1 MLNIALFGPP
11 GCGKGTQSKLLMEK
25 YNLTYISTGDILREE
40 IKEGTRIGKQAKGL
54 IEKGMLAPDELIVQI
69 IEEKIK
75 MSPGANGFLFDG
87 FPRTVVQCYI
97 LEGLLL
103 KMNIRL
109 SCMLSLE
116 VPRKQLLKRLLD
128 RAKKENRSDDTND
141 IIEHRLLEYE
151 EKTLPVAAFY
161 KEQNKYFPVDGTG
174 TIEDVNQR
182 LLASIEKTLENKW
195 LNVVLF
201 GPPGS
206 GKGTQAKKLAKKHN
220 LVYISTGELLR
231 KEIEEKTEIGNYV
244 KKFMDRGDIVP
255 DEVAIQLIESK
266 IKRNSKA
273 KGFIFK
279 GFPSTI
285 VQAYILDGLL
295 QKMDSKIS
303 IVLNL
308 EASTLQS
315 IKRLTARSKTPNA
328 RVYDMD
334 IDVILHRLE
343 VFEEKAALV
352 IDYYKK
358 QNKYLSFSGD
368 GEETAV
374 YTHLEAAIERAFKQI
389 R

>member
-1 MLNIALFGPP
+1 
-11 GCGKGTQSKLLMEK
+11 
-25 YNLTYISTGDILREE
+25 
-40 IKEGTRIGKQAKGL
+40 
-54 IEKGMLAPDELIVQI
+54 
-69 IEEKIK
+69 
-75 MSPGANGFLFDG
+75 
-87 FPRTVVQCYI
+87 
-97 LEGLLL
+97 
-103 KMNIRL
+103 
-109 SCMLSLE
+109 MLSLE
-116 VPRKQLLKRLLD
+116 VPRKQLQKRLID

-161 KEQNKYFPVDGTG
+161 KEQNKYFPVNGTG
-174 TIEDVNQR
+174 TIEEVNQR

-206 GKGTQAKKLAKKHN
+206 GKGTQAKKLAKKYN

-231 KEIEEKTEIGNYV
+231 KEIEEKTAIGKYV

-315 IKRLTARSKTPNA
+315 IKRLTARSKTAKA

-334 IDVILHRLE
+334 IDV
-343 VFEEKAALV
+343 V
-352 IDYYKK
+352 
-358 QNKYLSFSGD
+358 
-368 GEETAV
+368 
-374 YTHLEAAIERAFKQI
+374 
-389 R
+389 